1 MGLLLLKKEVS
12 MRIAVGE
19 KWDSMGIT
27 INERRS
33 QHMIEQLRKKLT
45 IFLASVIAVILVV
58 MATLLLHT
66 VIQEHTNSSYSSY
79 SKDANLLYSYL
90 EQSNSIDMNILNEYK
105 ANNINI
111 DILRNG
117 NVVMSTNAFK
127 ESSSILDLGTP
138 YNQPRYW
145 DDYYSA
151 INRGNTYRHFY
162 TVSYNRIKYW
172 NSYSIVNIGSTY
184 YTVHTLFNNKLIT
197 DYKIK
202 MSILFFVVTLAAIL
216 LLAVF
221 SYFFIM
227 KVLAPVK
234 DAYEK
239 QDLFIAVASHELKTP
254 LTIVK
259 SCLSGMSGNKLSNE
273 ENDYITTATGECDR
287 MTDMINNLLTFA
299 DIKKSGKDN
308 FKNAHPEDV
317 LIDCYNRFEAVALQK
332 ELDFTVSLPE
342 EPLPLISM
350 DRDRMLQCLSI
361 LVDNAIS
368 CTSEGQVT
376 LSVSSC
382 NKHLYYMVADT
393 GHGIN
398 DEDKPH
404 IFESFYHRRNTLA
417 PHFGLGLSIAKSI
430 ADLHNAELTVEDNA
444 PKGSVFT
451 ITFRDEG

>member
-1 MGLLLLKKEVS
+1 MV
-12 MRIAVGE
+12 
-19 KWDSMGIT
+19 
-27 INERRS
+27 
-33 QHMIEQLRKKLT
+33 EQLRKKLT
-45 IFLASVIAVILVV
+45 IFLASVIALILIV
-58 MATLLLHT
+58 MASLLLRT
-66 VIQEHTNSSYSSY
+66 VIQEYTNSSYASY

-90 EQSNSIDMNILNEYK
+90 EQSNSIDMSILNEYK

-111 DILRNG
+111 DILRSG
-117 NVVMSTNAFK
+117 NAVMSTNSFK
-127 ESSSILDLGTP
+127 DNSSILALETP

-151 INRGNTYRHFY
+151 INRGNSYRRFY
-162 TVSYNRIKYW
+162 TVSYNHIKYW
-172 NSYSIVNIGSTY
+172 NSYSVVNIGDTY
-184 YTVHTLFNNKLIT
+184 YTVHTLFNNKIIT
-197 DYKIK
+197 NYKIK

-221 SYFFIM
+221 SYFFII

-259 SCLSGMSGNKLSNE
+259 SCLSGLSENNQSSE
-273 ENDYITTATGECDR
+273 ENDYITTATGECGR

-308 FKNAHPEDV
+308 FKNSHPEDV
-317 LIDCYNRFEAVALQK
+317 LIDCYSRFEAVALQK
-332 ELDFTVSLPE
+332 ELNFTVSLPE

-368 CTSEGQVT
+368 CTSAGQIT
-376 LSVSSC
+376 LSVSLC
-382 NKHLYYMVADT
+382 DTHLCYRVADT
-393 GHGIN
+393 GHGIS
-398 DEDKPH
+398 DEDRPH
-404 IFESFYHRRNTLA
+404 IFETFYHRRNTPA
-417 PHFGLGLSIAKSI
+417 THFGLGLSIAKSI
-430 ADLHNAELTVEDNA
+430 ADLHNAELTVADNE
-444 PKGSVFT
+444 PQGSVFT
-451 ITFRDEG
+451 IMFRDGR

>member
-1 MGLLLLKKEVS
+1 MV
-12 MRIAVGE
+12 
-19 KWDSMGIT
+19 
-27 INERRS
+27 
-33 QHMIEQLRKKLT
+33 EQLRKKLT
-45 IFLASVIAVILVV
+45 IFLASVIALILIV
-58 MATLLLHT
+58 MASLLLRT
-66 VIQEHTNSSYSSY
+66 VIQEYTNSSYASY

-90 EQSNSIDMNILNEYK
+90 EQSNSIDMSILNEYK

-111 DILRNG
+111 DILRSG
-117 NVVMSTNAFK
+117 NAVMSTNSFK
-127 ESSSILDLGTP
+127 DNSSILALETP

-151 INRGNTYRHFY
+151 INRGNSYRRFY
-162 TVSYNRIKYW
+162 TVSYNHIKYW
-172 NSYSIVNIGSTY
+172 NSYSVVNIGGTY
-184 YTVHTLFNNKLIT
+184 YTVHTLFNNKIIT
-197 DYKIK
+197 NYKIK

-221 SYFFIM
+221 SYFFII

-259 SCLSGMSGNKLSNE
+259 SCLSGLSENNQSSE
-273 ENDYITTATGECDR
+273 ENDYITTATGECGR

-308 FKNAHPEDV
+308 FKNSHPEDV
-317 LIDCYNRFEAVALQK
+317 LIDCYSRFEAVALQK
-332 ELDFTVSLPE
+332 ELNFTVSLPE

-368 CTSEGQVT
+368 CTSAGQIT
-376 LSVSSC
+376 LSVSLC
-382 NKHLYYMVADT
+382 DTHLCYRVADT
-393 GHGIN
+393 GHGIS
-398 DEDKPH
+398 DEDRPH
-404 IFESFYHRRNTLA
+404 IFETFYHRRNTPA
-417 PHFGLGLSIAKSI
+417 THFGLGLSIAKSI
-430 ADLHNAELTVEDNA
+430 VDLHNAELTVADNE
-444 PKGSVFT
+444 PQGSVFT
-451 ITFRDEG
+451 IMFRDGR

>member
-1 MGLLLLKKEVS
+1 MV
-12 MRIAVGE
+12 
-19 KWDSMGIT
+19 
-27 INERRS
+27 
-33 QHMIEQLRKKLT
+33 EQLRKKLT
-45 IFLASVIAVILVV
+45 IFLASVIALILIV
-58 MATLLLHT
+58 MASLLLRT
-66 VIQEHTNSSYSSY
+66 VIQEYTNSSYASY

-90 EQSNSIDMNILNEYK
+90 EQSNSIDMSILNEYK

-111 DILRNG
+111 DILRSG
-117 NVVMSTNAFK
+117 NAVMSTNSFK
-127 ESSSILDLGTP
+127 DNSSILALETP

-151 INRGNTYRHFY
+151 INRGNSYRRFY
-162 TVSYNRIKYW
+162 TVSYNHIKYW
-172 NSYSIVNIGSTY
+172 NSYSVVNIGGTY
-184 YTVHTLFNNKLIT
+184 YTVHTLFNNKIIT
-197 DYKIK
+197 NYKIK

-221 SYFFIM
+221 SYFFII

-259 SCLSGMSGNKLSNE
+259 SCLSGLSENNQNSE
-273 ENDYITTATGECDR
+273 ENDYITTATGECGR

-308 FKNAHPEDV
+308 FKNSHPEDV
-317 LIDCYNRFEAVALQK
+317 LIDCYSRFEAVALQK
-332 ELDFTVSLPE
+332 ELNFTVSLPE

-368 CTSEGQVT
+368 CTSAGQIT
-376 LSVSSC
+376 LSVSLC
-382 NKHLYYMVADT
+382 DTHLCYRVADT
-393 GHGIN
+393 GHGIS
-398 DEDKPH
+398 DEDRPH
-404 IFESFYHRRNTLA
+404 IFETFYHRRNTPA
-417 PHFGLGLSIAKSI
+417 THFGLGLSIAKSI
-430 ADLHNAELTVEDNA
+430 ADLHNAELTVADNE
-444 PKGSVFT
+444 PQGSVFT
-451 ITFRDEG
+451 IMFRDGR